1 MAHLHE
7 IILQYYPE
15 YHTIERY
22 PANFVAKVGKSSDE
36 WGILG
41 NMTKCTLIIDG
52 VVFPSSEHLFQVMK
66 FTDCEVRKELLSI
79 PSAFA
84 MKSFTVKKYTKQ
96 GLVREDWGC
105 SIIDAMKYCLCE
117 KYRQSA
123 VFRQELQRTGK
134 LFIIEDQTARKHGKD
149 ADSWGAVLSGDA
161 SEYVGP
167 NLLGRLLMELRDLDG
182 NLAYTLNPN
191 FYDFSDLK

>member
-1 MAHLHE
+1 
-7 IILQYYPE
+7 
-15 YHTIERY
+15 
-22 PANFVAKVGKSSDE
+22 
-36 WGILG
+36 
-41 NMTKCTLIIDG
+41 
-52 VVFPSSEHLFQVMK
+52 MK